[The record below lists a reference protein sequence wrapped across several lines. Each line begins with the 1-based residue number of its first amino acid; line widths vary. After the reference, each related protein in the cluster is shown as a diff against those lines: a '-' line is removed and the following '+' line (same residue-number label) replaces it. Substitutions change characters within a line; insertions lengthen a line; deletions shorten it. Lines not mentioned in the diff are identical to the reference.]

1 MSTFLFVHGASW
13 TVDRRIEGVSEPRTV
28 RRGHQIQVLLF
39 TSADGEVRRSEIAEN
54 FPSEPTARLLES
66 VWKYAEVIHAG
77 EPGEMTSR
85 GEMVVPRMRDVLR
98 ACTLA
103 LFLRCPNCGG
113 PKVIR
118 RWFALERCCPKCG
131 LQLDRGEADD
141 NRLGGMF
148 FNIVL
153 AELLFA
159 LVLLIVVI
167 AKWPDV
173 PWAGVEYSLVI
184 AMIMAPIILYPASR
198 LMWLAMDLLLRPPD
212 AIEMESYANAANQV
226 EKGTRQSG

>member
-1 MSTFLFVHGASW
+1 MALFLFVHGASW
-13 TVDRRIEGVSEPRTV
+13 TVDRRIEEVADARPG
-28 RRGHQIQVLLF
+28 RRRRQTQFLLF
-39 TSADGEVRRSEIAEN
+39 ASADGEVRRSEIAEN
-54 FPSEPTARLLES
+54 FPEEPTARLLES
-66 VWKYAEVIHAG
+66 VWKYAEVIHAA

-85 GEMVVPRMRDVLR
+85 GEMVVPRLRDVLR
-98 ACTLA
+98 AFALS

-118 RWFALERCCPKCG
+118 RWFSLERCCPTCG

-159 LVLLIVVI
+159 AVLLFVVI
-167 AKWPDV
+167 ARWPDV
-173 PWAGVEYSLVI
+173 PWAGVEYSLII
-184 AMIMAPIILYPASR
+184 AMIVAPIILYPVSR
-198 LMWLAMDLLLRPPD
+198 LMWLALDLLLRPLD
-212 AIEMESYANAANQV
+212 AIEMESYSKSAKSA
-226 EKGTRQSG
+226 EKPPHQGR